1 MEVQEMTG
9 ISTLVRRVRGVLPH
23 CAHDWS
29 YPYAVRFDANGRP
42 RTMEWRCK
50 HCGRRQWG
58 SAF

>member
-1 MEVQEMTG
+1 MTG

-29 YPYAVRFDANGRP
+29 YPYGVRFDANGRP

>member
-9 ISTLVRRVRGVLPH
+9 VSAWMRRVRGALPR
-23 CAHDWS
+23 CEHDWS
-29 YPYAVRFDANGRP
+29 YPYAVRFDGSGKA

-50 HCGRRQWG
+50 RCGRRQWG